1 MHSLNS
7 RFLIL
12 NSRVPGCALRPIPTC
27 AGDPSGPL
35 YLQRSQINCSC
46 TTARYIC
53 SMKTARDL
61 CGMYR
66 CNIAADP
73 DENGLRIPDKNPS
86 RTRERMCTHTMR
98 RRCRSDHTPQHTH
111 IHAHTQQVHA
121 GNVLHISLARERA
134 DSGSRVIRL
143 SAASASRLLA
153 LVRFVHPSEGVKAAD
168 QTGMDP
174 STFATWTHMHTHAH
188 TPPSVRPSV
197 LLPFWPPVLGFHTYV
212 RLRAHIRAFTCGTCT
227 LHASNTSGTHRCI
240 LWSLKAYIG
249 STKRQRKSTV
259 GYSPSVLTMH
269 CVRSLCTY
277 APVRPSARPVYW
289 SIQVSACSQ
298 CAKKRLRSS
307 VPKWFKTLMARA
319 SRSSTGELN
328 SISSGSKCHWSD
340 SRSIMLSLELSIA
353 LLLKCTAMVT
363 RLPLSKYRYLT
374 HFPVG
379 TGRNR
384 TAILPAHRGAMSVK
398 NVSVPGRDTST
409 LSFSANV
416 TGSGSRCT

>member
-1 MHSLNS
+1 MHSPNS
-7 RFLIL
+7 RFHIL
-12 NSRVPGCALRPIPTC
+12 NSRVPGCMLRPIPTC

-35 YLQRSQINCSC
+35 YLQRARYICSC

-61 CGMYR
+61 FGMYR
-66 CNIAADP
+66 CIFSADP

-111 IHAHTQQVHA
+111 IYAHTQHIHA
-121 GNVLHISLARERA
+121 GNVLRISLARERVE
-134 DSGSRVIRL
+134 SGSRVIRL
-143 SAASASRLLA
+143 SAARASRLLA
-153 LVRFVHPSEGVKAAD
+153 LVRFVHPSESVKAAD
-168 QTGMDP
+168 HTGMDP
-174 STFATWTHMHTHAH
+174 NTFATWTHMYTHAH

-197 LLPFWPPVLGFHTYV
+197 LRPFWPPVLGFHTYV
-212 RLRAHIRAFTCGTCT
+212 RLRALIRAFTCGICT
-227 LHASNTSGTHRCI
+227 MHAPNTPGTHRCS
-240 LWSLKAYIG
+240 LWSLYQLSG

-269 CVRSLCTY
+269 CVRSLYTY

-289 SIQVSACSQ
+289 CIQVSACSQ

-307 VPKWFKTLMARA
+307 VLKWFKTLMARA

-340 SRSIMLSLELSIA
+340 SKSIMLSLE
-353 LLLKCTAMVT
+353 
-363 RLPLSKYRYLT
+363 
-374 HFPVG
+374 
-379 TGRNR
+379 
-384 TAILPAHRGAMSVK
+384 
-398 NVSVPGRDTST
+398 
-409 LSFSANV
+409 
-416 TGSGSRCT
+416 

>member
-7 RFLIL
+7 RSHIL

-111 IHAHTQQVHA
+111 IHAHTQHIHG

-143 SAASASRLLA
+143 SDASASRLLA

-174 STFATWTHMHTHAH
+174 NTFATWTHMHTHAH
-188 TPPSVRPSV
+188 TPPSVRPSCFRFGR
-197 LLPFWPPVLGFHTYV
+197 PFWVFIHTCGYV
-212 RLRAHIRAFTCGTCT
+212 RIYVQLRAVHAPHMHPTHQVHIDASCG
-227 LHASNTSGTHRCI
+227 
-240 LWSLKAYIG
+240 
-249 STKRQRKSTV
+249 V
-259 GYSPSVLTMH
+259 
-269 CVRSLCTY
+269 
-277 APVRPSARPVYW
+277 
-289 SIQVSACSQ
+289 
-298 CAKKRLRSS
+298 
-307 VPKWFKTLMARA
+307 
-319 SRSSTGELN
+319 
-328 SISSGSKCHWSD
+328 
-340 SRSIMLSLELSIA
+340 
-353 LLLKCTAMVT
+353 
-363 RLPLSKYRYLT
+363 
-374 HFPVG
+374 
-379 TGRNR
+379 
-384 TAILPAHRGAMSVK
+384 
-398 NVSVPGRDTST
+398 
-409 LSFSANV
+409 
-416 TGSGSRCT
+416 